1 MNVCSNCHSCMNLN
15 FVFFSL
21 NGTLPQENRFKENG
35 SKDLRFD
42 DQFPNFPSTE
52 NLSALGETAK
62 IRQGTKGST
71 TVRTIITRK
80 PSQGKKEEN
89 VEENEKEKRRKA
101 AGIKRRKQLFDSAI
115 RRRKLLDANRR
126 QLQSR
131 KVKDPEQMISKPSDT
146 TPTMVNLPS
155 IVLDSSKQ
163 TSSIKS
169 FEKVEEDNIVEY
181 QNLVIDGALEAAMS
195 RVMSEEMENSPV
207 ILAAINAIYQ
217 FVDMQEKVIQ
227 YYKLE
232 FIIFFCYFCRCICIM
247 RKFRRKF
254 LPLFPI

>member
-1 MNVCSNCHSCMNLN
+1 MNLN

-52 NLSALGETAK
+52 NLSALGETVK
-62 IRQGTKGST
+62 IRQETKAST
-71 TVRTIITRK
+71 TVRTRIITRK
-80 PSQGKKEEN
+80 PSQGKKEEKAH

-131 KVKDPEQMISKPSDT
+131 KVKDPEQMISKPSET
-146 TPTMVNLPS
+146 TPTIAFLPS
-155 IVLDSSKQ
+155 IVLDNSKQ
-163 TSSIKS
+163 TSSVKS
-169 FEKVEEDNIVEY
+169 FEKVEEDNIEY
-181 QNLVIDGALEAAMS
+181 QNSVIDSALEAAMS
-195 RVMSEEMENSPV
+195 RVMSDEMENSPV

-227 YYKLE
+227 YYKLK
-232 FIIFFCYFCRCICIM
+232 FIIFFVVFVDA
-247 RKFRRKF
+247 
-254 LPLFPI
+254 

>member
-1 MNVCSNCHSCMNLN
+1 
-15 FVFFSL
+15 
-21 NGTLPQENRFKENG
+21 
-35 SKDLRFD
+35 
-42 DQFPNFPSTE
+42 
-52 NLSALGETAK
+52 
-62 IRQGTKGST
+62 
-71 TVRTIITRK
+71 
-80 PSQGKKEEN
+80 
-89 VEENEKEKRRKA
+89 
-101 AGIKRRKQLFDSAI
+101 
-115 RRRKLLDANRR
+115 
-126 QLQSR
+126 
-131 KVKDPEQMISKPSDT
+131 
-146 TPTMVNLPS
+146 MVNLPS

-181 QNLVIDGALEAAMS
+181 QNSVIDGALEAAMS

-232 FIIFFCYFCRCICIM
+232 FIIFFCYFCRCIM
-247 RKFRRKF
+247 RKFPRKF

>member
-1 MNVCSNCHSCMNLN
+1 MNLN

-146 TPTMVNLPS
+146 TPTTVNLPS

-181 QNLVIDGALEAAMS
+181 QNSVIDGALEAAMS

-232 FIIFFCYFCRCICIM
+232 FIIFFCYFCRCIM
-247 RKFRRKF
+247 RKFPRKF